1 MLFAKRFVP
10 MLLVPLLACVS
21 DPSAVPSR
29 YVGDLTGLER
39 VKPGL
44 WDELHLRAGVDL
56 ASYRAVFIAPVALA
70 EHLDTQGEH
79 YRAYD
84 LELVRQRFD
93 RALRNGFVGNPLLS
107 ETTGKHVLELRPT
120 LTAVVA
126 NRPPLDQSNLGILS
140 TARGVG
146 GASMQLA
153 IADSQTGEL
162 LAAIFDRQ
170 WGAEFSSNFNRNV
183 TWGDAEN
190 AFRWWARTLV
200 QWLARSGV
208 QS

>member
-1 MLFAKRFVP
+1 MRLASRFVL
-10 MLLVPLLACVS
+10 MSSLLLACVS

-39 VKPGL
+39 VKPGP

-56 ASYRAVFIAPVALA
+56 AAYRAVFIAPVALA
-70 EHLDTQGEH
+70 EPLDTQGDR

-84 LELVRQRFD
+84 LERVRQRFE
-93 RALRNGFVGNPLLS
+93 RALRNGFDGNPLLS
-107 ETTGKHVLELRPT
+107 ETPGKGVLELRPT

-126 NRPPLDQSNLGILS
+126 NRPPLDESKLGTLS

-153 IADSQTGEL
+153 VADSQTGEL

-170 WGAEFSSNFNRNV
+170 WGTEFTSNFNRNV
-183 TWGDAEN
+183 TWGDADS

-200 QWLARSGV
+200 QWLAHSGV
-208 QS
+208 QG